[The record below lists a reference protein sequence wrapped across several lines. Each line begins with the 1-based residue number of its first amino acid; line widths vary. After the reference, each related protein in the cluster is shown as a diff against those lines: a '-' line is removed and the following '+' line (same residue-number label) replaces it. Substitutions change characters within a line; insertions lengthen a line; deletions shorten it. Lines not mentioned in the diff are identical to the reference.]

1 MTTAEEAVAELKRR
15 GITVSSESVL
25 EEKGTTFDEF
35 KKGTESFLKG
45 SAKGIVDIVGGWGNL
60 YDYLKESKDPN
71 AFSSTGIMQGIR
83 KLGGPDLQKI
93 QGYRGAYEA
102 GQSAAPAVALS
113 AAGLPGLFS
122 RTPMGLV
129 GEGTV
134 AAGTGMTAQ
143 AIAPDSPFA
152 QLAIQA
158 SPYAVKGGLTTARG
172 AVTAPT
178 GQVPANLDEFLRVGR
193 MTPGEA
199 TGSRVQLA
207 KEVAAEASP
216 RIEST
221 GNLFRQA
228 QAQDV
233 GSFLDTV
240 FKRATTQAAD
250 PTTAAN
256 AAISAFDNYGKA
268 LSGRL
273 RSDARVDFN
282 AAKKAGGLVDTNPV
296 VSVIQSELASIPP
309 EVQALQPMRSAL
321 QRIIDEY
328 VTPAKEAVI
337 EPSKVLGP
345 TGEPA
350 FVNITKAEPQ
360 QLSKI
365 SIDRLQKNLS
375 AWGEAAYSGRA
386 DFGKG
391 NIFEGVAPGQAKGIA
406 IKVLRGFRESLDNAI
421 DSGVAGAEDLAK
433 ARDKFKANL
442 QKIEDYSNYP
452 LSKYFD
458 VETPTALTPELVIDK
473 LSKAKPSERIFLS
486 QVLAN
491 SPNGSMVLDTVR
503 RSQLEGLLTKSQ
515 QAAAGAAEG
524 SPAIDLKTLLKELNN
539 KSSDFNYLFPN
550 AADKS
555 DATLAI
561 QWLQKT
567 AKTASE
573 ASKGMQ
579 ADAYAAARSLGGT
592 SQQGLI
598 ARELASLADMITK
611 DPRAMADV
619 VFNPETVKKMA
630 EAQRKGKLTKAA
642 DLVTMLGV
650 SAAKF
655 TPRVGPML
663 DTTQPEDT
671 SQQPVKVD
679 LTGMATSVDQQMA
692 IEELK
697 KRGAWTEQPQQ

>member
-1 MTTAEEAVAELKRR
+1 MITAEEAAAELKKR

-60 YDYLKESKDPN
+60 YDYLKQSKDPS
-71 AFSSTGIMQGIR
+71 AFSSTGIMQGIS
-83 KLGGPDLQKI
+83 KLGGPDLQ
-93 QGYRGAYEA
+93 QVAGYRGAYEA
-102 GQSAAPAVALS
+102 GQSAAPAVAMS

-122 RTPMGLV
+122 RTPLGLV

-134 AAGTGMTAQ
+134 AAGTGMAAQ
-143 AIAPDSPFA
+143 SIAPDSPLA

-158 SPYAVKGGLTTARG
+158 SPYVIKGGLAAAKG

-178 GQVPANLDEFLRVGR
+178 GQVPANLDELLRVGR

-207 KEVAAEASP
+207 KETATEVSP
-216 RIEST
+216 KIEST

-233 GSFLDTV
+233 GGFLDSV
-240 FKRATTQAAD
+240 FKRATTEAAD
-250 PTTAAN
+250 PTTAVN
-256 AAISAFDNYGKA
+256 AAIGAFDNYGKA

-282 AAKKAGGLVDTNPV
+282 AAKKAGGLVSTDPV
-296 VSVIQSELASIPP
+296 VSAVQSELAAIPA

-365 SIDRLQKNLS
+365 SIERLQKNLS
-375 AWGEAAYSGRA
+375 AWGEAAYSGKA

-421 DSGVAGAEDLAK
+421 DAGVAGADDLAK

-442 QKIEDYSNYP
+442 QKIEEYSNYP

-458 VETPTALTPELVIDK
+458 VETPTALTPELVIDR

-486 QVLAN
+486 QVLSN
-491 SPNGSMVLDTVR
+491 SPDGSMVLDTVR
-503 RSQLEGLLTKSQ
+503 RSQLEAVMSKSQ
-515 QAAAGAAEG
+515 KAAAGAAEG
-524 SPAIDLKTLLKELNN
+524 SPTIDMKTLLTELNN
-539 KSSDFNYLFPN
+539 KKGDFNYLFPQ
-550 AADKS
+550 AADKA

-573 ASKGMQ
+573 SAKGMQ
-579 ADAYAAARSLGGT
+579 NEAYGATRSLGGT

-630 EAQRKGKLTKAA
+630 EAQRKGKITKAA
-642 DLVTMLGV
+642 ELATMLGV

-655 TPRVGPML
+655 APRVGPMV
-663 DTTQPEDT
+663 DTTQPEDNT
-671 SQQPVKVD
+671 QKVPVSQAE
-679 LTGMATSVDQQMA
+679 ATTVDQQAA

-697 KRGAWTEQPQQ
+697 KRGQWSE

>member
-1 MTTAEEAVAELKRR
+1 MTTAEEAVAELKKR
-15 GITVSSESVL
+15 GVTVSSESIL
-25 EEKGTTFDEF
+25 EEKGTTYDEF

-45 SAKGIVDIVGGWGNL
+45 SAKGIIDIVGGWGNL

-71 AFSSTGIMQGIR
+71 AFSSTGIMQGIA
-83 KLGGPDLQKI
+83 KLGGPDLQ
-93 QGYRGAYEA
+93 QVSGYRGSYEA
-102 GQSAAPAVALS
+102 GQSAAPAVAMS

-122 RTPMGLV
+122 RSALGLA
-129 GEGTV
+129 GEGAV
-134 AAGTGMTAQ
+134 AAGTGMLAQ
-143 AIAPDSPFA
+143 SIAPDSPLA
-152 QLAIQA
+152 QFAIQA
-158 SPYAVKGGLTTARG
+158 SPYAVKGGLGAARG
-172 AVTAPT
+172 AFTAPT
-178 GQVPANLDEFLRVGR
+178 GQVPSNLDELLRVGR

-207 KEVAAEASP
+207 KEAAAEVSP
-216 RIEST
+216 KIEAT

-233 GSFLDTV
+233 GGFLDGL
-240 FKRATTQAAD
+240 FKRVTTQAAD

-256 AAISAFDNYGKA
+256 VAISSFDNYGKA

-282 AAKKAGGLVDTNPV
+282 AAKKAGGLVSTDPV
-296 VSVIQSELASIPP
+296 VNIIQSELAAIPA

-321 QRIIDEY
+321 QKIIDEY
-328 VTPAKEAVI
+328 VTPAKESVI
-337 EPSKVLGP
+337 EPSKILGP

-350 FVNITKAEPQ
+350 FVNITPAVPQ
-360 QLSKI
+360 QLTKI

-375 AWGEAAYSGRA
+375 AWGEAAYSGKA

-391 NIFEGVAPGQAKGIA
+391 NIFEGVAPGQVKGIA
-406 IKVLRGFRESLDNAI
+406 IKVLRGFRESLDDAVN
-421 DSGVAGAEDLAK
+421 SGVAGADDLAK
-433 ARDKFKANL
+433 ARDKFKVNL
-442 QKIEDYSNYP
+442 QKIEEYSNYP

-458 VETPTALTPELVIDK
+458 VETPTALTPEKVITR
-473 LSKAKPSERIFLS
+473 LSNATPSERLFLS
-486 QVLAN
+486 QVLSAN
-491 SPNGSMVLDTVR
+491 PEGTMVLDTVR
-503 RSQLEGLLTKSQ
+503 RSQLEALIAKSQ
-515 QAAAGAAEG
+515 KVAAGAAEG
-524 SPAIDLKTLLKELNN
+524 SPTIDLKTLLTEINN
-539 KSSDFNYLFPN
+539 KKSDFNYLFPN
-550 AADKS
+550 VADRS
-555 DATLAI
+555 EASLAI

-573 ASKGMQ
+573 ASKGLQ
-579 ADAYAAARSLGGT
+579 SEAYAASRGLGAT

-630 EAQRKGKLTKAA
+630 EAQQKGKLAKAA
-642 DLVTMLGV
+642 DLASMLGI

-655 TPRVGPML
+655 APRVGPML
-663 DTTQPEDT
+663 ETTQPQDT
-671 SQQPVKVD
+671 SQQPTKID
-679 LTGMATSVDQQMA
+679 LTGMATVEQQQA

-697 KRGAWTEQPQQ
+697 KRGIAVEE

>member
-1 MTTAEEAVAELKRR
+1 MTTAEEAIAELKKR

-35 KKGTESFLKG
+35 KKGAESLLKG
-45 SAKGIVDIVGGWGNL
+45 SAKGLVDIVGGWGNL
-60 YDYLKESKDPN
+60 YDYLKGSKDPN
-71 AFSSTGIMQGIR
+71 AFSSAGIMQGIK
-83 KLGGPDLQKI
+83 KLGGPDLQQI
-93 QGYRGAYEA
+93 AGYRGAYET

-113 AAGLPGLFS
+113 AAGLPGLFP
-122 RTPMGLV
+122 RTALGLT
-129 GEGTV
+129 GEGAV
-134 AAGTGMTAQ
+134 AAGTGLTAQ
-143 AIAPDSPFA
+143 AIAPDSPLA

-158 SPYAVKGGLTTARG
+158 SPYLIKGGQTAAKG
-172 AVTAPT
+172 AMASPT
-178 GQVPANLDEFLRVGR
+178 GQVPSNIDELLRVGR

-207 KEVAAEASP
+207 KEAAAEVSP
-216 RIEST
+216 KIEST
-221 GNLFRQA
+221 GSLFRQA
-228 QAQDV
+228 QVQDV
-233 GSFLDTV
+233 SGFLDNV
-240 FKRATTQAAD
+240 FKRATTEAAD
-250 PTTAAN
+250 PTTASN
-256 AAISAFDNYGKA
+256 AAIQAFNNYGKA
-268 LSGRL
+268 LSSRL
-273 RSDARVDFN
+273 RSDAGRDFN
-282 AAKKAGGLVDTNPV
+282 AAKKAGGLVSTDPV
-296 VSVIQSELASIPP
+296 VSVVQSELASIPS

-328 VTPAKEAVI
+328 VTPAKEAAI

-375 AWGEAAYSGRA
+375 AWGEAAYSGKA

-406 IKVLRGFRESLDNAI
+406 IKVLRGFREALDNAV
-421 DSGVAGAEDLAK
+421 DSGVAGAEDLAR
-433 ARDKFKANL
+433 ARDKFKTNL

-452 LSKYFD
+452 LTKYFD

-486 QVLAN
+486 QVLADSADGN
-491 SPNGSMVLDTVR
+491 MILDTVR
-503 RSQLEGLLTKSQ
+503 RSQLESVITKAQ
-515 QAAAGAAEG
+515 KAAAGAAEG
-524 SPAIDLKTLLKELNN
+524 SPTIDMKTLLKELNN
-539 KSSDFNYLFPN
+539 SKGDFNYLFPQ
-550 AADKS
+550 AADKA
-555 DATLAI
+555 DVTLAI

-573 ASKGMQ
+573 SSKGMQ
-579 ADAYAAARSLGGT
+579 SEAYGVVRSMGG
-592 SQQGLI
+592 SAQQGII
-598 ARELASLADMITK
+598 ARELAGLSDLITR
-611 DPRAMADV
+611 DPALMADV

-630 EAQRKGKLTKAA
+630 EAQRKGKLSKAS
-642 DLVTMLGV
+642 DLASMLGE

-655 TPRVGPML
+655 APRVGPMV
-663 DTTQPEDT
+663 DTTQPQDT
-671 SQQPVKVD
+671 TQQTDGKASV
-679 LTGMATSVDQQMA
+679 TTVDQQSA

-697 KRGAWTEQPQQ
+697 KRGLMD

>member
-35 KKGTESFLKG
+35 KKGAESFLKG

-71 AFSSTGIMQGIR
+71 AFSSTGIMQGIS

-93 QGYRGAYEA
+93 QGYRGAYET
-102 GQSAAPAVALS
+102 GQSAAPAVAMS

-129 GEGTV
+129 GEGAV

-143 AIAPDSPFA
+143 AIAPDSPLA

-158 SPYAVKGGLTTARG
+158 SPFVVKGGLTAG
-172 AVTAPT
+172 KAAVTAPT
-178 GQVPANLDEFLRVGR
+178 GQVPSNLDELLRVGR

-207 KEVAAEASP
+207 KETAAEVSP
-216 RIEST
+216 KIEST

-233 GSFLDTV
+233 GGFLDTV
-240 FKRATTQAAD
+240 FKRATTEAAD
-250 PTTAAN
+250 PTTASN
-256 AAISAFDNYGKA
+256 AAIEAFNNYGKA

-273 RSDARVDFN
+273 RKDASTDFN
-282 AAKKAGGLVDTNPV
+282 AAKKAGGLVSTDPV

-309 EVQALQPMRSAL
+309 EVQALQPIRSAL

-365 SIDRLQKNLS
+365 SIERLQKNLS
-375 AWGEAAYSGRA
+375 AWGEAAYSGKA

-391 NIFEGVAPGQAKGIA
+391 NIFEGVAPGQAKGVA
-406 IKVLRGFRESLDNAI
+406 IKVLRGFREALDNAV
-421 DSGVAGAEDLAK
+421 DSGVAGAADLAK

-452 LSKYFD
+452 ITKYFD
-458 VETPTALTPELVIDK
+458 VETATALTPELVIDK
-473 LSKAKPSERIFLS
+473 LSKAKPSERLFLS
-486 QVLAN
+486 QVLAD
-491 SPNGSMVLDTVR
+491 SADGSMVLDTVR
-503 RSQLEGLLTKSQ
+503 RSQLEAVLTKSQ
-515 QAAAGAAEG
+515 KAAAGAAEG
-524 SPAIDLKTLLKELNN
+524 SPTIDMKTLLTELNN
-539 KSSDFNYLFPN
+539 KKGDFNYLFPQ
-550 AADKS
+550 AADKA
-555 DATLAI
+555 DVTLAI

-573 ASKGMQ
+573 ASKGLQ
-579 ADAYAAARSLGGT
+579 GDAYAAARSLGGT

-642 DLVTMLGV
+642 DLATMLGV

-655 TPRVGPML
+655 APRVGPMME
-663 DTTQPEDT
+663 TTQPEDI
-671 SQQPVKVD
+671 SQQPVKAESTD
-679 LTGMATSVDQQMA
+679 MATVDQQQA

-697 KRGAWTEQPQQ
+697 KRGAWTD

>member
-1 MTTAEEAVAELKRR
+1 MTTAEEAIAELKKR

-35 KKGTESFLKG
+35 KKGAESFLKG
-45 SAKGIVDIVGGWGNL
+45 SAKGLVDIVGGWGTL
-60 YDYLKESKDPN
+60 YDYLKQSKDPN
-71 AFSSTGIMQGIR
+71 AFSSTGILQGI
-83 KLGGPDLQKI
+83 KNLGGPDI
-93 QGYRGAYEA
+93 QQISGYRGAFEA
-102 GQSAAPAVALS
+102 GQSAAPQVASTAL
-113 AAGLPGLFS
+113 GLPGLFS
-122 RTPMGLV
+122 RSALGLT
-129 GEGTV
+129 GEAAV
-134 AAGTGMTAQ
+134 AASTGMLSQ
-143 AIAPDSPFA
+143 AVAPESPLA

-158 SPYAVKGGLTTARG
+158 SPYAIKGGIGMARSATT
-172 AVTAPT
+172 TPI
-178 GQVPANLDEFLRVGR
+178 GQTPGSLSELLRVGR

-207 KEVAAEASP
+207 KEVVAEASP
-216 RIEST
+216 KIEET

-233 GSFLDTV
+233 GSFLDNL

-250 PTTAAN
+250 PTVAAN

-273 RSDARVDFN
+273 RSDASKDFN
-282 AAKKAGGLVDTNPV
+282 RAKSAGGLVDTNPV
-296 VSVIQSELASIPP
+296 VSVIQGELASIPV

-337 EPSKVLGP
+337 QPSKVLGP

-350 FVNITKAEPQ
+350 FVNVTKAEPE
-360 QLSKI
+360 QLAKI

-375 AWGEAAYSGRA
+375 AWGEAAYSGKA

-421 DSGVAGAEDLAK
+421 DSGVAGAEELAK

-442 QKIEDYSNYP
+442 QKIEEYSNYP

-458 VETPTALTPELVIDK
+458 VETPTALTPELVIDRLAK
-473 LSKAKPSERIFLS
+473 SKPSERLFLS
-486 QVLAN
+486 QVLEN
-491 SPNGSMVLDTVR
+491 SADGNMVLDTVR
-503 RSQLEGLLTKSQ
+503 RSQLEDLLTKSRK
-515 QAAAGAAEG
+515 AAAGAAEG
-524 SPAIDLKTLLKELNN
+524 SPSLDLKTLLKELNN
-539 KSSDFNYLFPN
+539 KKSDFNYLFTN
-550 AADKS
+550 SADRA
-555 DATLAI
+555 DASLAI

-573 ASKGMQ
+573 TSKGLQ
-579 ADAYAAARSLGGT
+579 ADAYASTRGLGGT

-598 ARELASLADMITK
+598 ASELASLANKIIS
-611 DPRAMADV
+611 DPRAIADV
-619 VFNPETVKKMA
+619 IFNPDTVKKMA
-630 EAQRKGKLTKAA
+630 EAERKGKLTKAG
-642 DLVTMLGV
+642 DLATMLGV

-655 TPRVGPML
+655 APRVGPMVES
-663 DTTQPEDT
+663 TQPIDIE
-671 SQQPVKVD
+671 QKAPVKID
-679 LTGMATSVDQQMA
+679 LSGMATKEQA

-697 KRGAWTEQPQQ
+697 KRGQWTE